1 MTMSTSCA
9 PASTTHRVSS
19 SLISSG
25 DWPEGNAV
33 ATEATF
39 TAVPRVR
46 SRAYGTRFGYTQIA
60 ATEGMSA
67 SLGSGR
73 MPLELSAAT
82 FPGVSAPSS
91 VVRSIMRIARS
102 SANTFDSRL
111 IERFERTSARSSS
124 ATASTE
130 PRRGSRGSSGSSKP
144 PGSAGAVVTRLSLG
158 ITSRRPDHVDI
169 ARLYEGETVV
179 VLDQI
184 ELGRR
189 RVQPV
194 ALEVIKRRCLVV
206 LAADLVICDIA
217 LSRGDR
223 VPSQQRSR
231 NRLGISA
238 SVDVRRRSRLRRDHG
253 AARRNGL
260 RSAGVMDPRLAP
272 GEPDSVPIA
281 LRLDAV
287 ELLAGHGLVAP
298 VVRAVRATGVQVRI
312 VDEWSG

>member
-194 ALEVIKRRCLVV
+194 ALEVIEGRCLVV
-206 LAADLVICDIA
+206 LTAHLLIRDVA
-217 LSRGDR
+217 LPRRDR
-223 VPSQQRSR
+223 IPGQQRSR
-231 NRLGISA
+231 DRLGISA
-238 SVDVRRRSRLRRDHG
+238 SIDVRRRSRLRRDHG
-253 AARRNGL
+253 ATRPNGL
-260 RSAGVMDPRLAP
+260 RSCRIVEPHFVPR
-272 GEPDSVPIA
+272 EPDRVPVTHC
-281 LRLDAV
+281 LDAI
-287 ELLAGHGLVAP
+287 ELLPGRRLVAP
-298 VVRAVRATGVQVRI
+298 VVRAVRAAG
-312 VDEWSG
+312 